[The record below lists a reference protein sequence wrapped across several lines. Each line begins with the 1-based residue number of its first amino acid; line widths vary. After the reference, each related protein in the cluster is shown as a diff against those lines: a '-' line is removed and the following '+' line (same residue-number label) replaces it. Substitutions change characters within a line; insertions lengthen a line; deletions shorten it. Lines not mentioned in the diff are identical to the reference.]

1 MAVGGGGGY
10 LAVSFRFFSVLNELV
25 FWLEYSR
32 FALTL
37 LQIYPEQASL
47 STDTYILHK
56 RLSSA
61 KNSRQLWTKLRRKST
76 TRARQQHP
84 KLYCRAPYT
93 AFSQKSTHFTN
104 LGHHSHTSL
113 DSIVYIC
120 SADSMS
126 CWDHLAE
133 QKLYCWDI
141 RYRVLLFSSLVLPH
155 KNSSQVSRIN
165 FYSFL
170 KIVIWRRY
178 FPKSGIIWKTCTD
191 QLFTRGY
198 LVVCTDSWPYYSCKV
213 STADI
218 WVHWR

>member
-1 MAVGGGGGY
+1 MPAGVPVIFQLSYENWRVLIMAVGGGGGY

-113 DSIVYIC
+113 DSIVYSIC

-126 CWDHLAE
+126 C
-133 QKLYCWDI
+133 
-141 RYRVLLFSSLVLPH
+141 
-155 KNSSQVSRIN
+155 
-165 FYSFL
+165 
-170 KIVIWRRY
+170 
-178 FPKSGIIWKTCTD
+178 
-191 QLFTRGY
+191 
-198 LVVCTDSWPYYSCKV
+198 
-213 STADI
+213 
-218 WVHWR
+218 

>member
-84 KLYCRAPYT
+84 KRLTRP
-93 AFSQKSTHFTN
+93 
-104 LGHHSHTSL
+104 
-113 DSIVYIC
+113 
-120 SADSMS
+120 
-126 CWDHLAE
+126 
-133 QKLYCWDI
+133 
-141 RYRVLLFSSLVLPH
+141 
-155 KNSSQVSRIN
+155 
-165 FYSFL
+165 FL
-170 KIVIWRRY
+170 KNRLT
-178 FPKSGIIWKTCTD
+178 SQT
-191 QLFTRGY
+191 L
-198 LVVCTDSWPYYSCKV
+198 
-213 STADI
+213 DI
-218 WVHWR
+218 TH

>member
-1 MAVGGGGGY
+1 MASQHSWPSRCAGRRAGHFPIILRKLESFNYGGRWWWWLFGRF
-10 LAVSFRFFSVLNELV
+10 VSFFSVLNELV

-113 DSIVYIC
+113 DSIVYIYMQC
-120 SADSMS
+120 
-126 CWDHLAE
+126 
-133 QKLYCWDI
+133 
-141 RYRVLLFSSLVLPH
+141 
-155 KNSSQVSRIN
+155 
-165 FYSFL
+165 
-170 KIVIWRRY
+170 
-178 FPKSGIIWKTCTD
+178 
-191 QLFTRGY
+191 
-198 LVVCTDSWPYYSCKV
+198 
-213 STADI
+213 
-218 WVHWR
+218 

>member
-1 MAVGGGGGY
+1 MASQHSWPSRCAGRRAGHFPIILRKLESFNYGGGGGY
-10 LAVSFRFFSVLNELV
+10 LAVSFRFFRCSMSQFFGLS
-25 FWLEYSR
+25 SR

-84 KLYCRAPYT
+84 KLYRAPYT

-113 DSIVYIC
+113 DS
-120 SADSMS
+120 SADSMLRS
-126 CWDHLAE
+126 C
-133 QKLYCWDI
+133 C
-141 RYRVLLFSSLVLPH
+141 
-155 KNSSQVSRIN
+155 
-165 FYSFL
+165 
-170 KIVIWRRY
+170 
-178 FPKSGIIWKTCTD
+178 C
-191 QLFTRGY
+191 
-198 LVVCTDSWPYYSCKV
+198 
-213 STADI
+213 
-218 WVHWR
+218 